1 MNLAGKKRLAI
12 ILFALFFV
20 LLIASFIPFFRTE
33 TEVKDET
40 TQETTVVKKWVNL
53 WQFVKQEE
61 NTDVDLDLL
70 PGEVRTTTKLSTFY
84 IFEPIQRSGIQS
96 IDVTNEYGGY
106 RVYRDASDTFQLE
119 GYQGLSFDPELF
131 SSLIV
136 SAGTPTS
143 MMRVAQDLDEAG
155 LAEYGLD
162 HPQASWTLT
171 ATDGS
176 TYTLYVGDE
185 LLTEGGYYVLYEARP
200 GAVYIVS
207 TTIADTILQP
217 AYKLLSPV
225 LTAGL
230 STNTY
235 MFVNSFTVYR
245 NGETF
250 VNVTK
255 KKPEEQSNPEALVE
269 AKLLYPRP
277 ENRANGDV
285 YDIND
290 DEYFTILYNLMALE
304 GLEVVA
310 FMPEQDPEVLVEYG
324 ILDLGDEE
332 EDAEAEEEE
341 LEEED
346 DGPITWAQIIDLY
359 TALAPYT
366 ISYTFDMTDEE
377 GNSTGQPVEMRL
389 FVSKRQA
396 DGTYYA
402 VSNLYGYSTV
412 VKVGADKLG
421 WLEDDAFRWIFP
433 TPFFENI
440 VNVERITLKGDDV
453 DVDYRLTHGLTESG
467 TPTLE
472 VDEVNSGVHIPDAE
486 VNNFRQYYK
495 TMLNITNQ
503 EYAKLSDE
511 DRASLIADDSRVRLT
526 MTYTD
531 TDGMVTEFKF
541 YQYYA
546 ESTGHISGGKIF
558 VVVNGV
564 GEFYTTNDLVDKVV
578 NDTARV
584 LDGLDVDAYGQN

>member
-96 IDVTNEYGGY
+96 IDVTNEFGGY

-359 TALAPYT
+359 TALAP
-366 ISYTFDMTDEE
+366 
-377 GNSTGQPVEMRL
+377 
-389 FVSKRQA
+389 
-396 DGTYYA
+396 
-402 VSNLYGYSTV
+402 
-412 VKVGADKLG
+412 
-421 WLEDDAFRWIFP
+421 
-433 TPFFENI
+433 
-440 VNVERITLKGDDV
+440 
-453 DVDYRLTHGLTESG
+453 
-467 TPTLE
+467 
-472 VDEVNSGVHIPDAE
+472 
-486 VNNFRQYYK
+486 
-495 TMLNITNQ
+495 
-503 EYAKLSDE
+503 
-511 DRASLIADDSRVRLT
+511 
-526 MTYTD
+526 
-531 TDGMVTEFKF
+531 
-541 YQYYA
+541 
-546 ESTGHISGGKIF
+546 
-558 VVVNGV
+558 
-564 GEFYTTNDLVDKVV
+564 
-578 NDTARV
+578 
-584 LDGLDVDAYGQN
+584 

>member
-1 MNLAGKKRLAI
+1 
-12 ILFALFFV
+12 
-20 LLIASFIPFFRTE
+20 
-33 TEVKDET
+33 
-40 TQETTVVKKWVNL
+40 
-53 WQFVKQEE
+53 
-61 NTDVDLDLL
+61 
-70 PGEVRTTTKLSTFY
+70 
-84 IFEPIQRSGIQS
+84 
-96 IDVTNEYGGY
+96 
-106 RVYRDASDTFQLE
+106 
-119 GYQGLSFDPELF
+119 
-131 SSLIV
+131 
-136 SAGTPTS
+136 
-143 MMRVAQDLDEAG
+143 
-155 LAEYGLD
+155 
-162 HPQASWTLT
+162 
-171 ATDGS
+171 
-176 TYTLYVGDE
+176 
-185 LLTEGGYYVLYEARP
+185 
-200 GAVYIVS
+200 
-207 TTIADTILQP
+207 
-217 AYKLLSPV
+217 
-225 LTAGL
+225 
-230 STNTY
+230 
-235 MFVNSFTVYR
+235 
-245 NGETF
+245 
-250 VNVTK
+250 
-255 KKPEEQSNPEALVE
+255 
-269 AKLLYPRP
+269 
-277 ENRANGDV
+277 
-285 YDIND
+285 
-290 DEYFTILYNLMALE
+290 MALE

-440 VNVERITLKGDDV
+440 TNVNRITLKGADV
-453 DVDYRLTHGLTESG
+453 DVDYRLTHGTDENG
-467 TPTLE
+467 NPTLD
-472 VDEVNSGVHIPDAE
+472 VVEVNSGVSIPNAE

-503 EYAKLSDE
+503 EYAKLSEE
-511 DRASLIADDSRVRLT
+511 DREALIADESRVRLT
-526 MTYTD
+526 MTYEDAKGVT
-531 TDGMVTEFKF
+531 TEFKF
-541 YQYYA
+541 YQYYSA
-546 ESTGHISGGKIF
+546 SENHISGGKIF

-564 GEFYTTNDLVDKVV
+564 GEFYTTNDLIDKVV